1 MNVGAMPR
9 TSLALAPSG
18 APPGIVDREWV
29 GKARALWRRLEREY
43 TVVRPAQDQLIAA
56 VERLLPRRRGFRRL
70 PIAATLRTVASRW
83 RALPAETR
91 LGPLKLSQT
100 GEKLSLAEVRVVP
113 SRMRMESWSE
123 SELVLGLSLIQ
134 IDYGDQIIVS
144 RKPLGDASLHA
155 VARRYQRGT
164 DRSDKAVLR
173 DLLELACAFPEQV
186 LSGGDFRVAASEGWW
201 RGELMQLGDGGPPHL
216 AARTYVAG

>member
-1 MNVGAMPR
+1 MNAAAMAR
-9 TSLALAPSG
+9 SASASAPSG
-18 APPGIVDREWV
+18 APPGVVDREWV
-29 GKARALWRRLEREY
+29 GRARALWRRLEAEY
-43 TVVRPAQDQLIAA
+43 LIVRAAQDQLIAA
-56 VERLLPRRRGFRRL
+56 VERLGHRRRGFRRL
-70 PIAATLRTVASRW
+70 PIAETLRTVASRW

-100 GEKLSLAEVRVVP
+100 GKKLSLAEVRVVP
-113 SRMRMESWSE
+113 SRMKMESWSE

-173 DLLELACAFPEQV
+173 DLLELACAFPERAIA
-186 LSGGDFRVAASEGWW
+186 GGDFRIATRDGYWL
-201 RGELMQLGDGGPPHL
+201 GELVSYDGQPFL
-216 AARTYVAG
+216 TARTFVAG

>member
-1 MNVGAMPR
+1 MAAR
-9 TSLALAPSG
+9 TAALAAPG
-18 APPGIVDREWV
+18 APPGVVDREWV
-29 GKARALWRRLEREY
+29 GRARALWRRLEREY
-43 TVVRPAQDQLIAA
+43 TSVRAAQDQLIAA
-56 VERLLPRRRGFRRL
+56 VERLGHRRRGFRRL
-70 PIAATLRTVASRW
+70 PIAETLRSVASRW

-100 GEKLSLAEVRVVP
+100 GKKLSLAEVRVVP

-134 IDYGDQIIVS
+134 IDYGAQIIVS

-186 LSGGDFRVAASEGWW
+186 LTGADFRVAASGGYW

-216 AARTYVAG
+216 AARTYVAR

>member
-1 MNVGAMPR
+1 MNVSAVAR
-9 TSLALAPSG
+9 TAPAS
-18 APPGIVDREWV
+18 APPGIVPREWV
-29 GKARALWRRLEREY
+29 GRARALWRWLEREY

-56 VERLLPRRRGFRRL
+56 VERLVPRRRGFRRL
-70 PIAATLRTVASRW
+70 PIAETLRTVASRW

-100 GEKLSLAEVRVVP
+100 GKKLSLAEVRVVP
-113 SRMRMESWSE
+113 SRMKMESWSE

-173 DLLELACAFPEQV
+173 DLLELACAFPERAIA
-186 LSGGDFRVAASEGWW
+186 GGDFRIATRDGYWL
-201 RGELMQLGDGGPPHL
+201 GELVSYDGQPFL
-216 AARTYVAG
+216 TARTFVAG